1 MTVCDKHRRNPVR
14 VYHQCIGCELD
25 GYRDRIEQLTRE
37 CDEAR
42 AVIERLPKTADNVP
56 IVLGMTV
63 WAWLGHRVVNT
74 EVYELSLSHCGYDRH
89 VFLHRDVYST
99 YEAAEAARHA

>member
-42 AVIERLPKTADNVP
+42 AVMNRMVATVREYVETKQRSAEECECDGMRGLSELIGADAN
-56 IVLGMTV
+56 
-63 WAWLGHRVVNT
+63 A
-74 EVYELSLSHCGYDRH
+74 
-89 VFLHRDVYST
+89 
-99 YEAAEAARHA
+99 